1 MLKYTKHPK
10 LVQAVA
16 LAFTIQCLGGSFT
29 PVISYAAETAV
40 VKSEADAAAAKAKA
54 EAEANY
60 TSAKASEETIKAA
73 LGGIIELNDEDDDL
87 QYVNKVYSL
96 MTDSTGKTSQYDNL
110 NALITAA
117 EEEKKEADASGTTI
131 SENAQAILN
140 MAERL
145 AKISADAANGNSAYT
160 DSMKNNDIK
169 IYQTAVSELKTCN
182 VKADLD
188 KANGKTPTACAMTDS
203 QKAAYQRLIN
213 NNAIVEAV
221 KKATQQVNQTT
232 NTTTT
237 TNATDAT
244 STSSSSTSTT
254 KQLSCYDGT
263 VLSGNGKCCP
273 TATPI
278 YNADAGVCVTS
289 TTTTSSKKS
298 SSSDDNKNAMLLA
311 LLGAGS
317 LETKDGNNG
326 DGTADGNSDSDRNVV
341 GQNQYSFN
349 YSIQQDEKGSPIT
362 YLPLNSTDIKFVVFK
377 SAPMTNVYDKVLAAA
392 KQSGQANKTNSIAV
406 NESIKIKVPAVFGMN
421 DNDPSVVH
429 YIDVPLEFGK
439 WKDLF
444 KNDLEAGIQWN
455 YQNYTNLLRV
465 PANVFNSTWK
475 YYSAVVVYQAKD
487 NFGHSQTYQ
496 FYVPFDFTGT
506 STRIGAKLDTKKADI
521 EIQPVQ
527 TDDQQSI
534 SVEGTVSGTTWNNDK
549 CTINING
556 TAVDDKTQE
565 TQENVTLPYTT
576 GSLNQE
582 ECVSLSE
589 GTKIVLSGS
598 KIENSSLSGG
608 TIYSDQLGQITSSDS
623 NVIGQNQTVTVN
635 GKSING
641 FEVRANNHGEMYIGH
656 GGEDGRS
663 LDDYDTEYLNQITG
677 NDAYRYGM
685 CNEYDTTICAFYA
698 DGSKESISSNDNAQI
713 SLYSNYDV
721 EKNNIDKRTNGVV
734 GGNLNL
740 PTIEKISSQNANPIS
755 AGIATTQGIIGAP
768 FNGFTINGIHVDN
781 INIFSSS
788 GDSISPRS
796 TETSGKIFGF
806 GQ

>member
-1 MLKYTKHPK
+1 MFKYTKHKK
-10 LVQAVA
+10 LVQALT
-16 LAFTIQCLGGSFT
+16 LAFTIQCLGGSFV
-29 PVISYAAETAV
+29 PAVSYATSLAIEPETAEGEPSV
-40 VKSEADAAAAKAKA
+40 GWSTNLTPA
-54 EAEANY
+54 EAEAAY
-60 TSAKASEETIKAA
+60 KSAKASEETIKAA
-73 LGGIIELNDEDDDL
+73 LTGIIELKDEDDDL

-117 EEEKKEADASGTTI
+117 EAEKKEADASGTTV

-145 AKISADAANGNSAYT
+145 AKISADASSGSSAYT

-278 YNADAGVCVTS
+278 YNAETGVCVTS

-326 DGTADGNSDSDRNVV
+326 EAVGERKGADNKVV

-362 YLPLNSTDIKFVVFK
+362 YLPINSDDIEFIVYK
-377 SAPMTNVYDKVLAAA
+377 SSKMNDIYKSVIAQAQQSNHNA
-392 KQSGQANKTNSIAV
+392 KTIVKEKLS
-406 NESIKIKVPAVFGMN
+406 IKVPAVFGMN
-421 DNDPSVVH
+421 DNEPSVIH
-429 YIDVPLEFGK
+429 YIEVPLEFGK
-439 WKDLF
+439 WRELF
-444 KNDLEAGIQWN
+444 KDDLKAGIQWN

-465 PANVFNSTWK
+465 SAETVNKKVFLAT
-475 YYSAVVVYQAKD
+475 VVYQVGD
-487 NFGHSQTYQ
+487 NFGHSRIYQ

-506 STRIGAKLDTKKADI
+506 TTRIGAELDTKKADI
-521 EIQPVQ
+521 EIQPVSV
-527 TDDQQSI
+527 DDEQELSMSGTVTESVFQDGRCTVKI
-534 SVEGTVSGTTWNNDK
+534 SGTVSDE
-549 CTINING
+549 
-556 TAVDDKTQE
+556 KTQE
-565 TQENVTLPYTT
+565 TLENQTLPYTT
-576 GSLNQE
+576 GSLNEASCNKLKGQSIS
-582 ECVSLSE
+582 VKGAKITDSALSE
-589 GTKIVLSGS
+589 GTI
-598 KIENSSLSGG
+598 SSE
-608 TIYSDQLGQITSSDS
+608 QLGTVESTGS
-623 NVIGQNQTVTVN
+623 NVVSKNQVITLPNGKQVTVD
-635 GKSING
+635 
-641 FEVRANNHGEMYIGH
+641 VLVDQATGETYTNMTEEQLEHYRKATEEYVKI
-656 GGEDGRS
+656 
-663 LDDYDTEYLNQITG
+663 DTCSPYSVSVCKVNP
-677 NDAYRYGM
+677 
-685 CNEYDTTICAFYA
+685 
-698 DGSKESISSNDNAQI
+698 DGSKEDISSNAANVPQSGSTLYI
-713 SLYSNYDV
+713 STGNTTANTGN
-721 EKNNIDKRTNGVV
+721 KTNIN
-734 GGNLNL
+734 
-740 PTIEKISSQNANPIS
+740 KISEQNAS
-755 AGIATTQGIIGAP
+755 VTKSVKEAATKTAT
-768 FNGFTINGIHVDN
+768 GFDGVPAIPGTLWTDGKEATIFTG
-781 INIFSSS
+781 SSIVKTKLTY
-788 GDSISPRS
+788 DL
-796 TETSGKIFGF
+796 
-806 GQ
+806 